1 MTPTLDV
8 SAPSS
13 YQRCDS
19 LGHRIMVKNDDS
31 FEFAEV
37 KAQDIMAEREGLWA
51 AFTNATK
58 WSIIAVVVILVL
70 LYLVFG

>member
-1 MTPTLDV
+1 M
-8 SAPSS
+8 A
-13 YQRCDS
+13 
-19 LGHRIMVKNDDS
+19 KNDDR

-58 WSIIAVVVILVL
+58 WSIVVIVVGLVL
-70 LYLVFG
+70 LYLLFG